1 MSLSSAGRTLQQ
13 TVAAIE
19 ALDLTPIKFKATRS
33 EEGDGYGWSAQYADQ
48 MELAY
53 KRYLILHAK
62 YPEVT
67 LAPERDID
75 RFWHMHILDT
85 RKYATDCDA
94 TFGHFLHHFPYL
106 GLRGEG
112 DEQALQDA
120 FEAMQRLYAQE
131 FGEPM
136 VVQRDAAWCSVESP
150 KTKAAWCSIEQPQAG
165 AKAAWCSIEQPQGAL
180 KSAWC
185 SIEQPRSEAKA
196 AWCSIE
202 QPQVQGKAAWCSIE
216 QAQAKAAWCSI
227 EQPKAQA
234 AWCSIESPKADVKAA
249 WCSVESPKPQA
260 AWCSVETAI
269 KAAWCSVESPR
280 SALAANDMEAVGEL
294 H

>member
-1 MSLSSAGRTLQQ
+1 MPISSAGRTLQQ

-33 EEGDGYGWSAQYADQ
+33 EDGDGYGWSPQYADQ

-62 YPEVT
+62 YPEMT

-85 RKYATDCDA
+85 RKYAADCEA

-136 VVQRDAAWCSVESP
+136 VVQRDAAWCSVENPQAKAAWCSVEQAQVQA
-150 KTKAAWCSIEQPQAG
+150 KAAWCSIEQPQA
-165 AKAAWCSIEQPQGAL
+165 
-180 KSAWC
+180 
-185 SIEQPRSEAKA
+185 
-196 AWCSIE
+196 
-202 QPQVQGKAAWCSIE
+202 
-216 QAQAKAAWCSI
+216 
-227 EQPKAQA
+227 
-234 AWCSIESPKADVKAA
+234 
-249 WCSVESPKPQA
+249 
-260 AWCSVETAI
+260 
-269 KAAWCSVESPR
+269 
-280 SALAANDMEAVGEL
+280 
-294 H
+294 